1 MTILTII
8 TLDPHKNIQ
17 IHQNLFLI
25 VMTDI
30 VFKLIPAY
38 DKLIAYILGKK
49 DKGTEQ
55 EKQKDIADKFKK
67 KWNSIKGKILREIA
81 SYSGPFTIQNRM
93 LYIHYMS

>member
-49 DKGTEQ
+49 DKGTE
-55 EKQKDIADKFKK
+55 
-67 KWNSIKGKILREIA
+67 
-81 SYSGPFTIQNRM
+81 
-93 LYIHYMS
+93 